1 MIKNVSLFIIF
12 LCLSFTLKAEQAD
25 QLRIAVAA
33 NFYSTLSLIKKEF
46 EKEHNDELVII
57 KGSTGKLYAQIKH
70 GAPYDIFMAADVK
83 RPRILEQQG
92 LTEENSRYT
101 YANGLLVLWSKKHK
115 DNVLSVL
122 EKGEFKKLA
131 MANPKTAPYGQA
143 AKEVIAKLGFNAITK
158 NKTVYGENIAQA
170 FQFVQSGSAD
180 LGFVALSHVKP
191 VTNKYWH
198 VPETLYHSIRQ
209 QMVILKRAK
218 NKKLATKFAEF
229 LKTEKVIKIIKQQ
242 GYII

>member
-1 MIKNVSLFIIF
+1 MIKTVSLLIILFIF
-12 LCLSFTLKAEQAD
+12 SFPLKAD
-25 QLRIAVAA
+25 QLRVAVAA
-33 NFYSTLSLIKKEF
+33 NFSATLSLIKKEF
-46 EKEHNDELVII
+46 EKVHNAKLVII

-83 RPRILEQQG
+83 RPHLLEQQG
-92 LTEENSRYT
+92 LTEQNSRYT
-101 YANGLLVLWSKKHK
+101 YANGLLVLWSKKHEN
-115 DNVLSVL
+115 NVLSVL
-122 EKGEFKKLA
+122 KNGKFKKIA

-143 AKEVIAKLGFNAITK
+143 AKEVVSKMGLDAITK

-191 VTNKYWH
+191 VTDKYWH
-198 VPETLYHSIRQ
+198 VPESFYHPIQQ

-218 NKKLATKFAEF
+218 NKKLAIKFEEF
-229 LKTEKVIKIIKQQ
+229 MKSNKVINIIKQQ
-242 GYII
+242 GYVI